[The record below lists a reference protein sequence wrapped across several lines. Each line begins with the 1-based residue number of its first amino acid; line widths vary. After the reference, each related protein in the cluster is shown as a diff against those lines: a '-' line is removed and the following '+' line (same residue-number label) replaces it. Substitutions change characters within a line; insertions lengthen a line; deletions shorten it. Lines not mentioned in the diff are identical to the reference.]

1 MVVFPNA
8 KINIG
13 LNILGKRADGFHDL
27 QTIFYPVGC
36 KDILELIPAD
46 AKNDI
51 PYTYSSSGRAVD
63 GNEAENLCIKALQ
76 LIRKDYPA
84 LPSLKIHLHK
94 EIPMGAGLGGG
105 SADAAFMLKLID
117 QYFELHLTEAQLSV
131 YALQLGSDC
140 PFFLYNKPCLATGR
154 GEQLQPVELDLSA
167 YSILL
172 VNPGIHVNT
181 GWAFRSLELEKNS
194 TDLTA
199 AIKAPIESWKQ
210 VITNDFE
217 KPVFKEY
224 PAIADV
230 KNQLYE
236 AGAVYAAMSGS
247 GSTVF
252 GIFPEQSQMQLN
264 FPAAYF
270 TKWV

>member
-13 LNILGKRADGFHDL
+13 LNILGKRTDGFHDL

-36 KDILELIPAD
+36 KDVLEIIPAD
-46 AKNDI
+46 LPDNSTYA
-51 PYTYSSSGRAVD
+51 YSSSGKTVD

-76 LIRKDYPA
+76 LVKKDYPA

-117 QYFELHLTEAQLSV
+117 QYFQLHLTAEQISV

-154 GEQLQPVELDLSA
+154 GEQLQPVELNLSA

-181 GWAFRSLELEKNS
+181 GWAFRSLQIEKHT
-194 TDLTA
+194 TDLTE

-210 VITNDFE
+210 IITNDFE
-217 KPVFKEY
+217 KPVFNEY
-224 PAIADV
+224 PAIAKV

-236 AGAVYAAMSGS
+236 AGALYAAMSGS

-252 GIFPEQSQMQLN
+252 GIFHEPLQNPLN